1 VIGSSSFFRNKK
13 EISLLTKES
22 SHIFVNFI
30 ATQDV
35 PVAFPKPKM
44 SKVNQNFDFSQS
56 IPLGNVDNV
65 FFTHIIS

>member
-1 VIGSSSFFRNKK
+1 M
-13 EISLLTKES
+13 
-22 SHIFVNFI
+22 NFI

-56 IPLGNVDNV
+56 IPLGTPHYATTGKGME
-65 FFTHIIS
+65 F

>member
-1 VIGSSSFFRNKK
+1 M
-13 EISLLTKES
+13 
-22 SHIFVNFI
+22 NFI

-44 SKVNQNFDFSQS
+44 SKVKQNFDFSQL